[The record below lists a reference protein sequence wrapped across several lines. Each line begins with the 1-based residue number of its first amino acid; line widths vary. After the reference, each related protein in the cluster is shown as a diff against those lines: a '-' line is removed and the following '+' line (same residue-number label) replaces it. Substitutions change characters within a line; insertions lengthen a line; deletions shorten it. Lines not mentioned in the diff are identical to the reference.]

1 MTHCKWACLI
11 LTLLSGTIHA
21 EDKQPAKPERKTS
34 FNGTELGSAMGTVL
48 AVTKDSILMTVEKGA
63 PKTFPM
69 HDFLAAGKVHKL
81 VMPADSYLLSD
92 VKVGDIVDLRTFV
105 ENKVTYCVSICI
117 HERPGGVIPAGQ
129 VVHKERTY
137 HEVRNAKIALRDKG
151 TPIPEH
157 LKPKTGVVIHP
168 FK

>member
-1 MTHCKWACLI
+1 MILKLSALFALVLSIGCLR
-11 LTLLSGTIHA
+11 A

-34 FNGTELGSAMGTVL
+34 FNGTELDTAMGTVL
-48 AVTKDSILMTVEKGA
+48 AVTKDSILMTLEKGV

-81 VMPADSYLLSD
+81 VTPANSYLLSD

-117 HERPGGVIPAGQ
+117 WERPGGLIPAGQ
-129 VVHKERTY
+129 VVEKKQPYYEW
-137 HEVRNAKIALRDKG
+137 RNAYIAFRDKG
-151 TPIPEH
+151 TPIPDH
-157 LKPKTGVVIHP
+157 LK
-168 FK
+168 